1 MATPIRFGNDII
13 TITCTNAALKAIEQ
27 TFHTLIDGPSKQFRT
42 IKAEELLKRLEGSMT
57 LQQNFV
63 LACLQASEGD
73 KPKTTMKDVEALFA
87 ARFSGP
93 KDDGSNA
100 RELEYLLKME
110 ICDAWGQDPN
120 RMPSL
125 LESQEIAEIRQL
137 EALTL
142 AAEREA
148 EKAKL
153 RLRKTRAEKT
163 LMILAGPGTEQST
176 KPSESNSAP
185 ESSGA

>member
-1 MATPIRFGNDII
+1 MSTPIRFGDDVIELHCSNR
-13 TITCTNAALKAIEQ
+13 ALKFIEQ
-27 TFHTLIDGPSKQFRT
+27 TFYTLIDGSGARFRP
-42 IKAEELLKRLEGSMT
+42 IKADELMKRLEGSMT
-57 LQQNFV
+57 LQQNLV
-63 LACLQASEGD
+63 LACLQAAEGP
-73 KPKTTMKDVEALFA
+73 KPTTTMEDVEKLFE
-87 ARFSGP
+87 ARFSSV

-142 AAEREA
+142 QAEREA
-148 EKAKL
+148 TKAKL
-153 RLRKTRAEKT
+153 RGRKARAEKE
-163 LMILAGPGTEQST
+163 LAILAGPGTEQST
-176 KPSESNSAP
+176 RPSESDSSP
-185 ESSGA
+185 ESSGT